1 MKSIQSNLKK
11 LNIQY
16 ETKFGTLQNLE
27 RKKSRLDDDMQAY
40 EKRKSFEERKK
51 TIQNAILWEKF
62 KAKRKQVKE
71 TRDKERNLKATLDT
85 IEQKQKPI
93 RDFLQ
98 SYQVKVDQMQRRTEA
113 ADKEHLEWISKVEEF
128 DIADTED
135 SIERLAEQEK
145 DLVQQEEDRVAGK
158 AKISKEIRELE
169 HHLANKKPD
178 PQLDLK
184 IKGLIDKKS
193 VQETSFQRNNQ
204 NLIKLQ
210 CDIETLRGDKVK
222 IQKSYNELQDKKTRK
237 LEILCRENPDTY
249 EGVIWLRQN
258 LTKFKAPVHEPIML
272 SIDVK
277 NRDLAKYVETHI
289 GKADL
294 EGFVCEDPD
303 DVNRLTKQLR
313 EVKNLKRINAFH
325 SNPDPPSRFSHKVS
339 REELSKYDLVDYISD
354 MYTAPNA
361 VHAYL
366 CRQKGLHQVP
376 VFRQENEMSADLKS
390 KFTNYYIGNQKF
402 NSKKSK
408 YSGELSTGM
417 EDIAGRKVI
426 RLAATVDTVRADSL
440 RADLLKKEEEII
452 SHEKRKELV
461 EATCGNIRVEIGKT
475 DEAINKLKAEKREF
489 SSKQSELEMKRRTLQ
504 QIMKPKFNL
513 QVEIQK
519 LKTEKAKLTLELSKQ
534 ITEHSKMVQE
544 SSKAESKRKILH
556 LAFQNLESENS
567 ENSEKMAALDREFSV
582 AKSEHDAVN
591 LDWERDKKA
600 LQARHAEAKS
610 ATGVLSN
617 DIKYKPPE
625 VWQAKFD
632 ALGTSDVNV
641 LAAFLDECDS
651 ELKYLKKIDDKT
663 VSNIEEISAKLSAA
677 QDQVNS
683 LDSEI
688 ANNKHEAHRLKSRW
702 MKGVQDL
709 VEKVN
714 EKFSRMMA
722 EMVFMV

>member
-1 MKSIQSNLKK
+1 
-11 LNIQY
+11 
-16 ETKFGTLQNLE
+16 
-27 RKKSRLDDDMQAY
+27 
-40 EKRKSFEERKK
+40 
-51 TIQNAILWEKF
+51 
-62 KAKRKQVKE
+62 
-71 TRDKERNLKATLDT
+71 
-85 IEQKQKPI
+85 
-93 RDFLQ
+93 
-98 SYQVKVDQMQRRTEA
+98 
-113 ADKEHLEWISKVEEF
+113 
-128 DIADTED
+128 
-135 SIERLAEQEK
+135 
-145 DLVQQEEDRVAGK
+145 
-158 AKISKEIRELE
+158 
-169 HHLANKKPD
+169 
-178 PQLDLK
+178 
-184 IKGLIDKKS
+184 
-193 VQETSFQRNNQ
+193 
-204 NLIKLQ
+204 
-210 CDIETLRGDKVK
+210 
-222 IQKSYNELQDKKTRK
+222 
-237 LEILCRENPDTY
+237 
-249 EGVIWLRQN
+249 
-258 LTKFKAPVHEPIML
+258 
-272 SIDVK
+272 
-277 NRDLAKYVETHI
+277 
-289 GKADL
+289 
-294 EGFVCEDPD
+294 
-303 DVNRLTKQLR
+303 
-313 EVKNLKRINAFH
+313 
-325 SNPDPPSRFSHKVS
+325 
-339 REELSKYDLVDYISD
+339 
-354 MYTAPNA
+354 
-361 VHAYL
+361 
-366 CRQKGLHQVP
+366 
-376 VFRQENEMSADLKS
+376 
-390 KFTNYYIGNQKF
+390 
-402 NSKKSK
+402 
-408 YSGELSTGM
+408 
-417 EDIAGRKVI
+417 
-426 RLAATVDTVRADSL
+426 
-440 RADLLKKEEEII
+440 
-452 SHEKRKELV
+452 
-461 EATCGNIRVEIGKT
+461 
-475 DEAINKLKAEKREF
+475 
-489 SSKQSELEMKRRTLQ
+489 MKRRTLQ

-534 ITEHSKMVQE
+534 ITEHSKMVEE

-702 MKGVQDL
+702 IKGVQDL